1 MNKLDEL
8 IVKLCP
14 DEVEYKRIGEIFD
27 LKNGYTPSKKN
38 PNFWKDGTIPWFTLN
53 DIRTNG
59 RILNDAL
66 QHVAKEAVKGGNLV
80 PKNSII
86 MSTTATI
93 GEHALIKIDALTN
106 QQITSF
112 SLKPL
117 YIEKVNIMF
126 AFYYFYVYG
135 EWCKKNSNQNGGMSI
150 ISLEK
155 LRTFEFP
162 LPPLPVQQEIVRI
175 LDNFTGLISEL
186 NAELDARRKQYEY
199 YRDKLFSFV
208 DKVPIVKLG
217 EIGTIIRGNG
227 LQKKDLTEDGVG
239 CIHYGQIYTY
249 YGAYTY
255 ETKSFVSPELAAKLT
270 KVNTGDIV
278 IATTSENIEDVC
290 KCVAWLGENE
300 IVTGGHTAILKHNQN
315 PKYISYYLQTSS
327 FFQQKCKIAQGTKV
341 IEVSSK
347 KLEQILIPL
356 PPLDVQER
364 IVSILDRFDA
374 LCNDKTCGLPA
385 EIVARQKQYEYYRD
399 KLLTFKRKNA

>member
-199 YRDKLFSFV
+199 YRKELLAFED
-208 DKVPIVKLG
+208 DVPKVKLCDISQYSKDRIDAKELNSNTYVG
-217 EIGTIIRGNG
+217 VDNLLPNKSGKTISNYVPTHGTCIKYNEGDILIGNIRPYLKKIWLATNTGGTNGDVLVIQLTDKRVISKYLYYLLSSDDFFVYDMKHSKGVKMPRGN
-227 LQKKDLTEDGVG
+227 KDS
-239 CIHYGQIYTY
+239 IMHYT
-249 YGAYTY
+249 
-255 ETKSFVSPELAAKLT
+255 
-270 KVNTGDIV
+270 
-278 IATTSENIEDVC
+278 
-290 KCVAWLGENE
+290 
-300 IVTGGHTAILKHNQN
+300 
-315 PKYISYYLQTSS
+315 
-327 FFQQKCKIAQGTKV
+327 
-341 IEVSSK
+341 
-347 KLEQILIPL
+347 IPL
-356 PPLDVQER
+356 PNIKEQER

-374 LCNDKTCGLPA
+374 LCYDTTCGLPA
-385 EIVARQKQYEYYRD
+385 EIAARQKQYEYYRD